1 MNQKK
6 SLRNCPICQEE
17 NGEILY
23 AQNFVLPE
31 GHPLSNGYDILC
43 CDRCGFVY
51 ADTTVSQKDYDI
63 FYTKLSKYEDKKTAT
78 GGGESPYDAA
88 RLQKTAECIAEFL
101 PDKSV
106 RILDIGCANGGLL
119 GYLKKLGYNNLCGLD
134 PSPICAETTKQK
146 YDIETYTGSMFELP
160 DSFGVFDVI
169 ILSHVLEHIQDV
181 SSALTNLKDILDKN
195 GILYAEVPDAK
206 RYLNFYVS
214 PFHYFDT
221 EHINHFSLKF
231 LEKLLMLANFT
242 IIGRG
247 EKEFELHSGTIYPAI
262 WVMARLF
269 NRKIPLNLDL
279 DSELCNN
286 IIKYLKHSE
295 EDFDTQ
301 AIDELVLNCEKI
313 IVWGIGSSTMR
324 LLANSTLSQ
333 ANIIAFVDSNPK
345 YWGEYLMDKP
355 IISTEELKKKTE
367 TILITSKIYRQEI
380 LTQIV
385 NELNLKNKVVTA

>member
-17 NGEILY
+17 NGEILHT
-23 AQNFVLPE
+23 QNFVLPE

-88 RLQKTAECIAEFL
+88 RIQKTAECIAEFL

-160 DSFGVFDVI
+160 HSLGVFDVI

-181 SSALTNLKDILDKN
+181 STALTNLKDILDKN

-262 WVMARLF
+262 WVMARLL

-295 EDFDTQ
+295 EYLDTQ

-324 LLANSTLSQ
+324 LLANSSLSQ

-355 IISTEELKKKTE
+355 IISPEELKKKTE
-367 TILITSKIYRQEI
+367 TILITSKIYGQEI
-380 LTQIV
+380 LTQIIT
-385 NELNLKNKVVTA
+385 ELNLKNKGVSA

>member
-17 NGEILY
+17 NGEIIHT
-23 AQNFVLPE
+23 QNFVLPE

-88 RLQKTAECIAEFL
+88 RIQKTAECIAEFL

-160 DSFGVFDVI
+160 HSLGVFDVI

-181 SSALTNLKDILDKN
+181 STALTNLKDILDKN

-262 WVMARLF
+262 WVMARLL

-324 LLANSTLSQ
+324 LLANSSLSQ

-355 IISTEELKKKTE
+355 IISPEELKKKTE
-367 TILITSKIYRQEI
+367 TILITSKIYGQEI
-380 LTQIV
+380 LTQII
-385 NELNLKNKVVTA
+385 NELNLKNKVVSA

>member
-17 NGEILY
+17 NGEILHT
-23 AQNFVLPE
+23 QNFVLPE

-88 RLQKTAECIAEFL
+88 RIQKTAECIAEFL

-146 YDIETYTGSMFELP
+146 FELP

-301 AIDELVLNCEKI
+301 AIDELVLNGEKI

-324 LLANSTLSQ
+324 LLANSSLSQ
-333 ANIIAFVDSNPK
+333 ANPK

>member
-17 NGEILY
+17 NGEILHT
-23 AQNFVLPE
+23 QNFVLPE

-88 RLQKTAECIAEFL
+88 RIQKTAECIAEFL

-160 DSFGVFDVI
+160 HSLGVFDVI

-181 SSALTNLKDILDKN
+181 STALTNLKDILDKN

-221 EHINHFSLKF
+221 EHINHFSLNF

-247 EKEFELHSGTIYPAI
+247 EKEFELHPGTIYPAI
-262 WVMARLF
+262 WVMARLL

-295 EDFDTQ
+295 EYLDTQ

-324 LLANSTLSQ
+324 LLANSSLSQ

-355 IISTEELKKKTE
+355 IISPEELKKKTE
-367 TILITSKIYRQEI
+367 TILITSKIYGQEI
-380 LTQIV
+380 LTQII
-385 NELNLKNKVVTA
+385 NELNLKNKVVSA

>member
-1 MNQKK
+1 MNKKK
-6 SLRNCPICQEE
+6 SIRKCPICQEE
-17 NGEILY
+17 NGEIIHT
-23 AQNFVLPE
+23 QNFVLPE

-301 AIDELVLNCEKI
+301 AIDELVLNGEKI

-324 LLANSTLSQ
+324 LLANSSLSQ

>member
-17 NGEILY
+17 NGEIIHT
-23 AQNFVLPE
+23 QNFVLPE

-51 ADTTVSQKDYDI
+51 ADTTVSQKDYDV
-63 FYTKLSKYEDKKTAT
+63 FYAKLSKYEDKKTAT

-160 DSFGVFDVI
+160 HSLGVFDVI

-181 SSALTNLKDILDKN
+181 STALTNLKDILDKN

-262 WVMARLF
+262 WVMARLL
-269 NRKIPLNLDL
+269 NRKIQLNLDL
-279 DSELCNN
+279 DSELGNN

-324 LLANSTLSQ
+324 LLANSSLSQ

-355 IISTEELKKKTE
+355 IISPEELKKKTE
-367 TILITSKIYRQEI
+367 TILITSKIYGQEI
-380 LTQIV
+380 LTQII
-385 NELNLKNKVVTA
+385 NELNLKNKVVSA

>member
-1 MNQKK
+1 MNKKK
-6 SLRNCPICQEE
+6 SIRKCPICQEE
-17 NGEILY
+17 NGEILHT
-23 AQNFVLPE
+23 QNFVLPE

-301 AIDELVLNCEKI
+301 AIDELVLNGEKI

-324 LLANSTLSQ
+324 LLANSSLSQ

>member
-17 NGEILY
+17 NGEILHT
-23 AQNFVLPE
+23 QNFVLPE

-88 RLQKTAECIAEFL
+88 RIQKTAECIAEFL

-160 DSFGVFDVI
+160 HSLGVFDVI

-262 WVMARLF
+262 WVMARLL

-324 LLANSTLSQ
+324 LLANSSLSQ

-355 IISTEELKKKTE
+355 IISPEELKKKTE
-367 TILITSKIYRQEI
+367 TILITSKIYGQEI
-380 LTQIV
+380 LTQII
-385 NELNLKNKVVTA
+385 NELNLKNKVVSA